1 MQMMAHPIQMSF
13 AISFCWIFVIYKDV
27 TALQNHFNILLILLS
42 SILKFLIDY
51 ASILLKSRLL
61 KNKFLNLLVQGY
73 AGTLLLSIFLHKT
86 NKNINELPRN
96 DVLFC
101 GENMLWIHFQV
112 NIDSDHMK
120 VIQKLAA
127 KTKSNIIS
135 QTNT

>member
-1 MQMMAHPIQMSF
+1 MKSI
-13 AISFCWIFVIYKDV
+13 FC
-27 TALQNHFNILLILLS
+27 
-42 SILKFLIDY
+42 
-51 ASILLKSRLL
+51 
-61 KNKFLNLLVQGY
+61 NLLVQGY
-73 AGTLLLSIFLHKT
+73 TGTLLLSIWL
-86 NKNINELPRN
+86 NKINKCLNDPQRN

-101 GENMLWIHFQV
+101 GENMLWIPFQV